1 MVQGGDS
8 YQETLSI
15 VRYWIKPQ
23 KWLIVINEIHQI
35 SRKKFDF
42 AKLTKTWSEFRKLQ
56 EPIWLTVINKIF
68 KVPPHFN
75 PFG

>member
-42 AKLTKTWSEFRKLQ
+42 AKLTEARSE
-56 EPIWLTVINKIF
+56 IS
-68 KVPPHFN
+68 
-75 PFG
+75 